1 METFFQPI
9 KEPIKEVV
17 DTNIFEKVCLINQ
30 LPLPPDLTNKIMNI
44 YKHEVLTP
52 KYKKEQIELIQHMQY
67 YMWLNKK
74 INKKDKKTDTILQ
87 TIQEFDY
94 YRPKP
99 NYLK

>member
-1 METFFQPI
+1 METFFTPI

-17 DTNIFEKVCLINQ
+17 DINIFEKVCLINQ
-30 LPLPPDLTNKIMNI
+30 LPLAPDLTNKIMNI
-44 YKHEVLTP
+44 YKHDILTP
-52 KYKKEQIELIQHMQY
+52 KYKKGQKDLIQHMQY

-74 INKKDKKTDTILQ
+74 INKKDKKNDTLLN